1 MVLRGQ
7 EGSMVLG
14 GQEGRVPR
22 DQQDMVLEG
31 LEYST
36 GG

>member
-7 EGSMVLG
+7 EGMVLG

-31 LEYST
+31 LEHST